1 MDGITLLGLGA
12 GILTTFSLIPQVMKI
27 WRSRSARD
35 ISLGTYAIFSVGISL
50 WIAYGVVIASVP
62 VILANTVTLFL
73 ALVIL
78 SFKMRFK

>member
-78 SFKMRFK
+78 SFKLRFK